1 MLRRLNDGAV
11 IDVDDD
17 ALHENGLLRD
27 GHRMRVPMEFRGI
40 AGGRRRRGRC
50 ALPTAAP
57 MHRSDRGFITTA
69 DSEAVRRAAYHRPAP
84 HVRTPYIPMIPLVA
98 VRKHPGR
105 VPEHDLD
112 ARQVAWQRAT
122 VRAALRCLRLLLG
135 RRLGF

>member
-17 ALHENGLLRD
+17 ALDENGLLRD

-57 MHRSDRGFITTA
+57 MHRSERGFITTA
-69 DSEAVRRAAYHRPAP
+69 DSEAVRRAAYERGFSSCLIGEPP
-84 HVRTPYIPMIPLVA
+84 RRYKIWW
-98 VRKHPGR
+98 
-105 VPEHDLD
+105 
-112 ARQVAWQRAT
+112 QVTLKW
-122 VRAALRCLRLLLG
+122 
-135 RRLGF
+135 